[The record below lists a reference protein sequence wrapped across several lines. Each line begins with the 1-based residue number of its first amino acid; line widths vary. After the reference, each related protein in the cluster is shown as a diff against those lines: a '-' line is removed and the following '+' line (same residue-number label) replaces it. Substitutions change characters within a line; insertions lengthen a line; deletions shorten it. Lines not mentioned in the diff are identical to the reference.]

1 MSENKYLT
9 KREDYEKEFEQYF
22 EENNL
27 DIKKLK
33 GLYRSSG
40 KNFIAYQHPDEDG
53 KVGLWEP
60 MPVVLLITR
69 EGDKLNFEQTE
80 YTKRY
85 IGK

>member
-1 MSENKYLT
+1 MGNNKKMMYFGDYKEEIKKYCDNNGLDFSKVQLISKCGSENFLA
-9 KREDYEKEFEQYF
+9 
-22 EENNL
+22 L
-27 DIKKLK
+27 
-33 GLYRSSG
+33 
-40 KNFIAYQHPDEDG
+40 QHPDEDG